1 MTVELI
7 TKAQSK
13 NNNTLG
19 QVALVGAGPGD
30 PELLTLKALKAIENA
45 DLILFDNLVSH
56 EIRALFPTHTK
67 AIYVGKKK
75 ADHCI
80 PQDQLN
86 LFMVDKAKQGLNICR
101 LKGGDPFVFGRGSEE
116 QLVLHAHD
124 IKTIVVPGVTAA
136 SGCTAYAG
144 IPLTHRGL
152 STGCTFITGHLKNG
166 QLDLNWSQ
174 LAHLEHTLVFYM
186 GLGKLAEISAQ
197 LISHG
202 LASDTPAAL
211 IENGSTLQQREFVGT
226 VVTLP
231 ALAIEHQLQ
240 SPSLIVIGKVVSLAE
255 QLSWRD
261 LEQAAKNQELS
272 A

>member
-1 MTVELI
+1 MTIELI
-7 TKAQSK
+7 TKAQIPRTSQ
-13 NNNTLG
+13 TG
-19 QVALVGAGPGD
+19 HVALVGAGPGD

-56 EIRALFPTHTK
+56 DIRALFPPHTK

-116 QLVLHAHD
+116 QLVLHAHN
-124 IKTIVVPGVTAA
+124 IKTIVVPGITAA

-186 GLGKLAEISAQ
+186 GLSKLAEISAQ

-211 IENGSTLQQREFVGT
+211 IENGSTPQQREFVGT
-226 VVTLP
+226 VATLP
-231 ALAIEHQLQ
+231 TLAIENQLQ

-255 QLSWRD
+255 QLSWIN
-261 LEQAAKNQELS
+261 LEPTAKNQALS